1 MYIYIA
7 LKVDEQLWGA
17 SQQNDTQTKEN
28 CLGIN
33 FSDTVNCHEFLLYH
47 ISATL
52 PYNYKLLWCL
62 LI

>member
-1 MYIYIA
+1 MYIHIA

-28 CLGIN
+28 CFGIN

-47 ISATL
+47 ISAIL
-52 PYNYKLLWCL
+52 PYNCKLLWCL